1 MPRDKQPR
9 SRQRHHRT
17 GTEADVDLGIAGEV
31 ALVLG
36 GSKGL
41 GFSCA
46 QELARAGVRVAI
58 NGRNKS
64 DGAAALAKLGKDA
77 IFVQGDVSEPGRVA
91 AIIDEVEKTLGP
103 IHILVTNAGGP
114 PPGQFHEH
122 VIEVW
127 RRALD
132 VNMLSAVE
140 AVQRVLPGMKAAKF
154 GRIVNITSFVVKE
167 PYPNMALA
175 NSIRVALTGAMST
188 LAREVAGE
196 GITVN
201 NILPGLM
208 DTGALQRVI
217 DARVK
222 KQNSTEGRVR
232 DDMAASIPM
241 GRLGEADD
249 FGPLCAF
256 LCSRRA
262 AYNIA
267 VDGGLVRGL
276 I

>member
-1 MPRDKQPR
+1 M
-9 SRQRHHRT
+9 
-17 GTEADVDLGIAGEV
+17 DLGIAGEV

-41 GFSCA
+41 GLSCA
-46 QELARAGVRVAI
+46 QELARVGVKVAI
-58 NGRNKS
+58 NGRNRD
-64 DGAAALAKLGKDA
+64 DGVAALAKIGKDA

-91 AIIDEVEKTLGP
+91 AIIEEVESKLGP
-103 IHILVTNAGGP
+103 IRILVTNAGGP

-122 VIEVW
+122 AIEVW

-222 KQNSTEGRVR
+222 KQNSTEAKVR

-241 GRLGEADD
+241 GRLGAADD

-262 AYNIA
+262 GYITAQNIA

>member
-1 MPRDKQPR
+1 
-9 SRQRHHRT
+9 
-17 GTEADVDLGIAGEV
+17 VDLGIAGKT

-46 QELARAGVRVAI
+46 LELAQAGVKVAI
-58 NGRNKS
+58 NGRNAEG
-64 DGAAALAKLGKDA
+64 GAAALKELGEGA
-77 IFVQGDVSEPGRVA
+77 IFVAGDVAEPGQVA
-91 AIIDEVEKTLGP
+91 AIIAAVQLKLGP

-114 PPGQFHEH
+114 PPGEFHEH
-122 VIEVW
+122 SIEVW

-140 AVQRVLPGMKAAKF
+140 AVQRVLPGMKQARF

-188 LAREVAGE
+188 LAREVAGF

-217 DARVK
+217 DARVR
-222 KQNSTEGRVR
+222 KQGSSEQKVR
-232 DDMAASIPM
+232 GEMAASIPM

-256 LCSRRA
+256 LCSQRA
-262 AYNIA
+262 NYITAQNIA
-267 VDGGLVRGL
+267 IDGGLVRGL
-276 I
+276 L

>member
-1 MPRDKQPR
+1 M
-9 SRQRHHRT
+9 
-17 GTEADVDLGIAGEV
+17 DLEIAGEV

-41 GFSCA
+41 GFACA
-46 QELARAGVRVAI
+46 LELARAGVKVAI
-58 NGRNKS
+58 NGRNAA
-64 DGAAALAKLGKDA
+64 DGAVALKKLGEGA
-77 IFVQGDVSEPGRVA
+77 IFVQGDVAEPGQ
-91 AIIDEVEKTLGP
+91 IVEIVNAVQTKLGP

-114 PPGQFHEH
+114 PPGEFHEH
-122 VIEVW
+122 SIEVW
-127 RRALD
+127 QSAIS
-132 VNMLSAVE
+132 VNMLSAVQ
-140 AVQRVLPGMKAAKF
+140 AVQRVLPGMKKAAF

-175 NSIRVALTGAMST
+175 NSIRVGLTGAMST
-188 LAREVAGE
+188 LAREVASQ

-222 KQNSTEGRVR
+222 KQSSTEQQVR
-232 DDMAASIPM
+232 LDMAASIPA
-241 GRLGEADD
+241 GRLGLADD

-262 AYNIA
+262 SYITAQNIT

>member
-1 MPRDKQPR
+1 MAALN
-9 SRQRHHRT
+9 SRAFRASK
-17 GTEADVDLGIAGEV
+17 EANMDLGIAGEA
-31 ALVLG
+31 ALILG

-46 QELARAGVRVAI
+46 LELSRAGVRVAI
-58 NGRNKS
+58 NGRNHD
-64 DGAAALAKLGKDA
+64 DGVTAVTKLAGEA
-77 IFVQGDVSEPGRVA
+77 IFVRGDVSEPGAVA
-91 AIIDEVEKTLGP
+91 AIVHEVERKLGP
-103 IHILVTNAGGP
+103 IRILVTNAGGP

-122 VIEVW
+122 AIEVW

-132 VNMLSAVE
+132 VNMLSAVD
-140 AVQRVLPGMKAAKF
+140 AVQRVLPGMKAANF

-188 LAREVAGE
+188 LAREVACH

-217 DARVK
+217 DARMR
-222 KQNSTEGRVR
+222 KQNSTEVQVR
-232 DDMAASIPM
+232 NDMAASIPM
-241 GRLGEADD
+241 GRLGAADD

-262 AYNIA
+262 SYVTAQNIA

>member
-1 MPRDKQPR
+1 M
-9 SRQRHHRT
+9 
-17 GTEADVDLGIAGEV
+17 ELGLGLGLAGETAV
-31 ALVLG
+31 VLG

-41 GFSCA
+41 AFACA
-46 QELARAGVRVAI
+46 QALIRAGARVVI
-58 NGRNKS
+58 NGRDAKN
-64 DGAAALAKLGKDA
+64 GAVAIGRLGDNA
-77 IFVQGDVSEPGRVA
+77 TFIQGDLAGPDGTR
-91 AIIDEVEKTLGP
+91 AIIDAARQAIGP

-114 PPGQFHEH
+114 PPGQFDEH
-122 VIEVW
+122 PIEVW

-132 VNMLSAVE
+132 VNMLSAIE
-140 AVQRVLPGMKAAKF
+140 AVQTVLPDMRAAKF

-175 NSIRVALTGAMST
+175 NSIRVGLTGAMST
-188 LAREVAGE
+188 LAREVAGD

-217 DARVK
+217 DARMK
-222 KQNSTEGRVR
+222 KQNVSEAQVR
-232 DDMAASIPM
+232 QEMAASIPM

-256 LCSRRA
+256 LCSRHA
-262 AYNIA
+262 SYITGQNIA

-276 I
+276 L

>member
-1 MPRDKQPR
+1 M
-9 SRQRHHRT
+9 
-17 GTEADVDLGIAGEV
+17 DLGIAGET

-41 GFSCA
+41 GFDCA
-46 QELARAGVRVAI
+46 LELARAGVKVAI
-58 NGRNKS
+58 NGRNLAG
-64 DGAAALAKLGKDA
+64 GAAALEKLGDSA
-77 IFVQGDVSEPGRVA
+77 IFVQGDVAEPGQVA
-91 AIIDEVEKTLGP
+91 NIIESVQKKLGP

-114 PPGQFHEH
+114 PPGEFHEH
-122 VIEVW
+122 SIEVW
-127 RRALD
+127 QRAIN

-140 AVQRVLPGMKAAKF
+140 AVQRVLPGMKEAGF

-175 NSIRVALTGAMST
+175 NSIRVGLTGAMST
-188 LAREVAGE
+188 LAREVASQ

-222 KQNSTEGRVR
+222 KQGSNEQKVR
-232 DDMAASIPM
+232 HDKAASIPT
-241 GRLGEADD
+241 GRLGLAED
-249 FGPLCAF
+249 FGPVCAF

-262 AYNIA
+262 GYITAQNIA
-267 VDGGLVRGL
+267 VDGGLIRGL

>member
-1 MPRDKQPR
+1 MDY
-9 SRQRHHRT
+9 
-17 GTEADVDLGIAGEV
+17 GIKGET

-41 GFSCA
+41 AFACA
-46 QELARAGVRVAI
+46 QALVEAGVRVAI
-58 NGRNKS
+58 NGRNAA
-64 DGAAALAKLGKDA
+64 DGEAAVAKLGQVKGGHGA
-77 IFVQGDVSEPGRVA
+77 IFIQGDLGEAGKTA
-91 AIIDEVEKTLGP
+91 AVIDAARRAFGS

-114 PPGQFHEH
+114 PPGQFDEH
-122 VIEVW
+122 GIDVW
-127 RRALD
+127 RRALE
-132 VNMLSAVE
+132 VNMLAAVD
-140 AVQRVLPGMKAAKF
+140 AVQRVLPDMKAAHF

-167 PYPNMALA
+167 PYPNMALS

-188 LAREVAGE
+188 LAREVAGD

-217 DARVK
+217 DARVR
-222 KQNSTEGRVR
+222 KQGKTEAQVR
-232 DDMAASIPM
+232 DEMAKSIPM
-241 GRLGEADD
+241 QRLGTAED

-256 LCSRRA
+256 LCSKHA
-262 AYNIA
+262 SYITAQNIT

>member
-1 MPRDKQPR
+1 
-9 SRQRHHRT
+9 
-17 GTEADVDLGIAGEV
+17 
-31 ALVLG
+31 
-36 GSKGL
+36 
-41 GFSCA
+41 
-46 QELARAGVRVAI
+46 
-58 NGRNKS
+58 
-64 DGAAALAKLGKDA
+64 
-77 IFVQGDVSEPGRVA
+77 
-91 AIIDEVEKTLGP
+91 
-103 IHILVTNAGGP
+103 
-114 PPGQFHEH
+114 
-122 VIEVW
+122 
-127 RRALD
+127 
-132 VNMLSAVE
+132 
-140 AVQRVLPGMKAAKF
+140 MKAVRF

-175 NSIRVALTGAMST
+175 NSIRVGLTGAMST
-188 LAREVAGE
+188 LAREVAGH

-222 KQNSTEGRVR
+222 KQGSTEQKVR
-232 DDMAASIPM
+232 ADMAASIPT
-241 GRLGEADD
+241 GRLGLAED

-262 AYNIA
+262 NYITAQNIA